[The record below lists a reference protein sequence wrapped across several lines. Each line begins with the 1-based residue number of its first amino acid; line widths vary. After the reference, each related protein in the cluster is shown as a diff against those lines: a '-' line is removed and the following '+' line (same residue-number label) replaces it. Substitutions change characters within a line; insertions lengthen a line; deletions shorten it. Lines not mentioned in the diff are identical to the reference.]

1 VPLSSLYYLH
11 VYGKLLKCQKI
22 KIKQGM
28 KKISVEKI
36 SWEIISVDVR
46 LVVGIPK

>member
-1 VPLSSLYYLH
+1 MGKYLNAKNKNKTR
-11 VYGKLLKCQKI
+11 YE
-22 KIKQGM
+22 
-28 KKISVEKI
+28 KISVEKT

>member
-1 VPLSSLYYLH
+1 MP
-11 VYGKLLKCQKI
+11 KI
-22 KIKQGM
+22 KIKQGK